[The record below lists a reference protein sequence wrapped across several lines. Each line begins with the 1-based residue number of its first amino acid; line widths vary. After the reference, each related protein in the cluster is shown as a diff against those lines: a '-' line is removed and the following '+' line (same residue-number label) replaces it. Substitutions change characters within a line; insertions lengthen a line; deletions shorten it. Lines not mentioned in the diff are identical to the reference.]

1 MRKQKDL
8 MDYKLQYLESKRHQL
23 ELVLSRFFFRNK
35 LSVRKAKIMIY
46 FLPVIDLLLP
56 IITKVLVSFVSD
68 SC

>member
-23 ELVLSRFFFRNK
+23 ELVLSRFFFKNK
-35 LSVRKAKIMIY
+35 LSVRKAKIMI